1 MTRLELLVSQAWA
14 EMEMNR
20 GERNAR
26 AGAGSAR
33 SHTGAGPV
41 KTLREEGVRLALS
54 SIPPDVHPRRN
65 GVADAHE
72 K

>member
-1 MTRLELLVSQAWA
+1 MSQAWA

-65 GVADAHE
+65 QAADAHG